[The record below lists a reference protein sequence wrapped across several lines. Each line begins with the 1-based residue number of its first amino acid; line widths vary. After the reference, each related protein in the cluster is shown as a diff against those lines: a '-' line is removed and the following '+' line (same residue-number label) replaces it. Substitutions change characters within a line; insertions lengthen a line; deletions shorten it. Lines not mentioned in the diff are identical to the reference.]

1 MALGL
6 DGLTLLLLTHIKP
19 LCLGAAILLFP
30 GPQGVPCLLW
40 SCQIPWYLSWSAVSS
55 QASYLSISGSSLRG
69 CGILPCLVPL
79 VLMLRD
85 VTGAWRAN
93 TEETRPLCDPSVHP
107 SLDLDAW
114 INEPPSDSESED
126 EKPKAIFHEEEPR
139 HTRRRQPEEDEEE
152 LARVSRPFQ
161 EYPACG
167 RSSAWDL
174 FT

>member
-1 MALGL
+1 
-6 DGLTLLLLTHIKP
+6 
-19 LCLGAAILLFP
+19 
-30 GPQGVPCLLW
+30 
-40 SCQIPWYLSWSAVSS
+40 
-55 QASYLSISGSSLRG
+55 
-69 CGILPCLVPL
+69 
-79 VLMLRD
+79 MLRD
-85 VTGAWRAN
+85 VTGAWWAN

-139 HTRRRQPEEDEEE
+139 HTRHRQPEEDEEE

-161 EYPACG
+161 EYPAYG

-174 FT
+174 FTKSS

>member
-1 MALGL
+1 MSQVHG
-6 DGLTLLLLTHIKP
+6 GPTQRKP
-19 LCLGAAILLFP
+19 GH
-30 GPQGVPCLLW
+30 
-40 SCQIPWYLSWSAVSS
+40 Y
-55 QASYLSISGSSLRG
+55 
-69 CGILPCLVPL
+69 
-79 VLMLRD
+79 
-85 VTGAWRAN
+85 VT
-93 TEETRPLCDPSVHP
+93 PSVHP

-161 EYPACG
+161 EYPAYG

-174 FT
+174 FTKSS